1 MLLIKN
7 SPTTKEKSC
16 QLRAYRLSVTPAY
29 VRRFKDEVGPCA
41 SIQPLKRK
49 LKHCTE
55 QVTLRPLQNPPPPLT
70 THVQS
75 PSTFDCLSAIRHN
88 NQAEKSSHLAIFLPP
103 FELREQQPRSDSPI
117 AAFRVLSNSPF
128 SFHSNPSLQST

>member
-7 SPTTKEKSC
+7 PPTAKEKSC
-16 QLRAYRLSVTPAY
+16 QLQAYRLSVTPAY

-41 SIQPLKRK
+41 SIQPLRRK
-49 LKHCTE
+49 PKPCTE
-55 QVTLRPLQNPPPPLT
+55 QVTLRPLQSPPPLT

-88 NQAEKSSHLAIFLPP
+88 DQVKKSSRLAIFLPP
-103 FELREQQPRSDSPI
+103 FELREQRPRSDSPI

-128 SFHSNPSLQST
+128 